1 MSKYLNEEQ
10 LSDLHSDIT
19 RSDGLSLGLVGR
31 LVTYAYRVGSN
42 NVIIALYKM
51 YVCTYVHTYARGHA
65 YHDYTACRI
74 KRPAKRLSKFILFL
88 TTYIILYFLL
98 NVINQ
103 SFYHSLCEFN
113 FSGVLYMAIFCTY
126 LFHTQWTIRYKVWYK
141 IYLMI
146 CTRFINIYNK

>member
-51 YVCTYVHTYARGHA
+51 YVCTYVDTYARGHA

-103 SFYHSLCEFN
+103 SFYHIIHCVNLISVGSC
-113 FSGVLYMAIFCTY
+113 IW
-126 LFHTQWTIRYKVWYK
+126 LFFVQ
-141 IYLMI
+141 IY
-146 CTRFINIYNK
+146 FIHNGL